1 MKNTTLVAIVCAVLV
16 ALGGLVWWTDLE
28 SRRAARERRP
38 RYVPM
43 GEEVERVLR
52 GADGEERT
60 WRLEKRSVAVED
72 MPARVLPGAAPRQTE
87 PDSATES
94 ARTLE
99 AMAQEALSRGDVAGA
114 MNFFEQAIA
123 ADPDDWV
130 PRSSYGRMLVL
141 ATAYDK
147 ALEHLERAAEL
158 RPEDPQVW
166 LDLRTLYERSLLFE
180 RASYARRRAESLA
193 DGRAIAKDER
203 GLYHLE
209 GSELP

>member
-1 MKNTTLVAIVCAVLV
+1 MKNTTLVAIVCVVLV

-38 RYVPM
+38 GYVPM
-43 GEEVERVLR
+43 GEEVEEVLR

-87 PDSATES
+87 PGVGTES

-114 MNFFEQAIA
+114 MSLFERAIE

-166 LDLRTLYERSLLFE
+166 LDLRTLYERSLQFE

-193 DGRAIAKDER
+193 GSRAIVKDER